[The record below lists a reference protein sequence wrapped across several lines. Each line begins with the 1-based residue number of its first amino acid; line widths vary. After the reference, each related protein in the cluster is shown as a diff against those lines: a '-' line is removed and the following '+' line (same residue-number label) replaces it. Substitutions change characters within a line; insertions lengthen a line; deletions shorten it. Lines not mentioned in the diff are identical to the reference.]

1 MQICD
6 HKKCKIQKVMQ
17 TFGANL
23 EQTTKNRYPR
33 YLECRFFLLKFFGR
47 KHFRPS
53 ALQSQKGHD
62 QAKADRS
69 IPCGQW
75 RNMVRIK
82 LKTKSKMNSINL
94 ETGDL
99 YNMIHEAV
107 EDALKKQSAR
117 SASTLLTREATAKR
131 LGVDVS
137 TLWRWDRAGYLKSVR
152 IGRAVHYRLSDIEA
166 RERGETINQ

>member
-1 MQICD
+1 MDESIFVRQL
-6 HKKCKIQKVMQ
+6 CKVRKV
-17 TFGANL
+17 TTRPRLTGAYHVVNGGIWS
-23 EQTTKNRYPR
+23 E
-33 YLECRFFLLKFFGR
+33 
-47 KHFRPS
+47 
-53 ALQSQKGHD
+53 
-62 QAKADRS
+62 
-69 IPCGQW
+69 
-75 RNMVRIK
+75 VK

>member
-1 MQICD
+1 MDESIFVRQL
-6 HKKCKIQKVMQ
+6 CKVRKV
-17 TFGANL
+17 TTRPRLTGAYHVVNGGIWS
-23 EQTTKNRYPR
+23 E
-33 YLECRFFLLKFFGR
+33 
-47 KHFRPS
+47 
-53 ALQSQKGHD
+53 
-62 QAKADRS
+62 
-69 IPCGQW
+69 
-75 RNMVRIK
+75 VK

-117 SASTLLTREATAKR
+117 SASTLLTRESTAKR

>member
-1 MQICD
+1 
-6 HKKCKIQKVMQ
+6 
-17 TFGANL
+17 
-23 EQTTKNRYPR
+23 
-33 YLECRFFLLKFFGR
+33 
-47 KHFRPS
+47 
-53 ALQSQKGHD
+53 
-62 QAKADRS
+62 
-69 IPCGQW
+69 
-75 RNMVRIK
+75 MVNGGIWSEVK

-137 TLWRWDRAGYLKSVR
+137 TLWRWDRSGYLKPVR
-152 IGRAVHYRLSDIEA
+152 IGRAVRYRLSDIEA

>member
-1 MQICD
+1 
-6 HKKCKIQKVMQ
+6 
-17 TFGANL
+17 
-23 EQTTKNRYPR
+23 
-33 YLECRFFLLKFFGR
+33 
-47 KHFRPS
+47 
-53 ALQSQKGHD
+53 
-62 QAKADRS
+62 
-69 IPCGQW
+69 
-75 RNMVRIK
+75 MVNGGIWSEVK
-82 LKTKSKMNSINL
+82 LKTKSKINSINL

-99 YNMIHEAV
+99 YNMIQEAV

-137 TLWRWDRAGYLKSVR
+137 TLWRWDRSGYLKPVR

>member
-1 MQICD
+1 
-6 HKKCKIQKVMQ
+6 
-17 TFGANL
+17 
-23 EQTTKNRYPR
+23 
-33 YLECRFFLLKFFGR
+33 
-47 KHFRPS
+47 
-53 ALQSQKGHD
+53 
-62 QAKADRS
+62 
-69 IPCGQW
+69 
-75 RNMVRIK
+75 MVRIK